1 MRKCRRGIRP
11 GPPAA
16 HVPPWTLGT
25 MGKLCCFC
33 YSPERKCHGRT
44 CARVPSNRSWVVGY
58 PRTRDP
64 GAGGEKCAP
73 RAPGLSAW
81 KCRWGQS
88 ARAGCLVGGPQR
100 KDSGAGCERT
110 LQKVGWGAIWNAR
123 RGGESNPSQT
133 FADREP
139 SKGEAGRSTSHC
151 RRPACPAAVRRG
163 RAQRGLDAGGP
174 RVVPTRGAKAPP
186 LRVLIGCLRKQQDR
200 ARRKGYPPRSGK
212 EKGNVTSQPRLS
224 RSGGRGTCP
233 WSARARAGWSQ
244 GGSGRS
250 ERRDFHGPEASG

>member
-88 ARAGCLVGGPQR
+88 ARAGCLVGAPQR

-110 LQKVGWGAIWNAR
+110 LPKVGWGAIWNAR
-123 RGGESNPSQT
+123 RGESPTHPKLSQT
-133 FADREP
+133 GSLARERQA
-139 SKGEAGRSTSHC
+139 EA
-151 RRPACPAAVRRG
+151 PATAAAR
-163 RAQRGLDAGGP
+163 
-174 RVVPTRGAKAPP
+174 
-186 LRVLIGCLRKQQDR
+186 R
-200 ARRKGYPPRSGK
+200 ARL
-212 EKGNVTSQPRLS
+212 Q
-224 RSGGRGTCP
+224 
-233 WSARARAGWSQ
+233 
-244 GGSGRS
+244 
-250 ERRDFHGPEASG
+250 